1 MNGFMV
7 HHGHTIPYMMKHRS
21 HLDTSTHASAGKQVV
36 SAKEGMEIEIS
47 FRSLNILSCLLI
59 GPRLPIPY
67 ATVSAPKKY
76 LGGVVLVQPDIS
88 HPDRH
93 AARSFPATT
102 VPTCPC
108 TVARYVARHK
118 LPVRCGPTLQAVT
131 CYLCRARNTCSG
143 LTTLYRDINCT
154 VVCTATAK
162 CRDEP

>member
-76 LGGVVLVQPDIS
+76 LGGCVCLFSQIFLTLTVTLPAPSQPLLCPRVLAQWLDTL
-88 HPDRH
+88 
-93 AARSFPATT
+93 PATNYPFDVGPPYKLLRVT
-102 VPTCPC
+102 SVEREIH
-108 TVARYVARHK
+108 ARV
-118 LPVRCGPTLQAVT
+118 
-131 CYLCRARNTCSG
+131 
-143 LTTLYRDINCT
+143 
-154 VVCTATAK
+154 
-162 CRDEP
+162 